1 MEPRVRTDKIQ
12 LMHTHSSYNITIV
25 VNDSLLSTYPSPP
38 KVGSIIL
45 HFCSASNFGRARPDR
60 PPAFLRRSLGLLLWC
75 CRSSF
80 EGDATYSYIIWQF
93 ILYVPILYLCVTGE
107 RGGYAAF
114 TLIVDHQRQ
123 SCRVAYTHRARNH
136 FTGKQCLAF
145 WEYRW
150 KGNNTLSDISCSS
163 KWSDVLQ
170 N

>member
-1 MEPRVRTDKIQ
+1 MIAYLVLT
-12 LMHTHSSYNITIV
+12 
-25 VNDSLLSTYPSPP
+25 PSPP
-38 KVGSIIL
+38 KVESIIL

-80 EGDATYSYIIWQF
+80 EGDATYSYIIWQV
-93 ILYVPILYLCVTGE
+93 ILYVPIIYLCVTGE

-136 FTGKQCLAF
+136 FTGKQCCAVLIESATNIG
-145 WEYRW
+145 W
-150 KGNNTLSDISCSS
+150 KSQITVKSYESKCWVDTFSTLIENRRNNLSLS
-163 KWSDVLQ
+163 
-170 N
+170 